1 VQLAA
6 EVAEVAVAAV
16 ESGGVQASEAVGC
29 GRAVGGLWFANGASA
44 RPLARA
50 NEVIE

>member
-1 VQLAA
+1 MQLAA